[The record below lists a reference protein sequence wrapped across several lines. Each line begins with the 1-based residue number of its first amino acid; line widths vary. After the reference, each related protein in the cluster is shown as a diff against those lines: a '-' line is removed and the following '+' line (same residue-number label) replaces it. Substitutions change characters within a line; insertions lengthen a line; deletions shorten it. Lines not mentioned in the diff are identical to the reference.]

1 MIYYLFVCRL
11 NENLKTEYQTQLKLF
26 NELRSR
32 YEEKVSVLDSE
43 NKRLSMLVVKSGGT
57 SKQQT
62 TDKAEEGMGE
72 GVQLSLEKMSPS

>member
-1 MIYYLFVCRL
+1 MIYYFFVCRL

-57 SKQQT
+57 TNQQT
-62 TDKAEEGMGE
+62 TDKAEDGMGE

>member
-26 NELRSR
+26 NDLRSR

-43 NKRLSMLVVKSGGT
+43 NKRLSMLVVKGGGT
-57 SKQQT
+57 SSQQT

-72 GVQLSLEKMSPS
+72 GVQLSLEKMSP

>member
-26 NELRSR
+26 NDLRSR

-43 NKRLSMLVVKSGGT
+43 NKRLSMLVVKGGGT
-57 SKQQT
+57 SSQQT
-62 TDKAEEGMGE
+62 IDKAEEGMGE

>member
-26 NELRSR
+26 NDLRSR

-43 NKRLSMLVVKSGGT
+43 NKRLSMLVVKGGGT
-57 SKQQT
+57 SSQQT

>member
-57 SKQQT
+57 PNQQT